1 MGLRSGGGRLGMV
14 GKVEGVMVREE
25 EDDCLLR
32 RAKDGR
38 EKDLRCLGRTVG
50 SGARVW
56 ADGAWRR
63 LMEAFGVSFEL

>member
-1 MGLRSGGGRLGMV
+1 
-14 GKVEGVMVREE
+14 MVREE
-25 EDDCLLR
+25 EEDCLLR
-32 RAKDGR
+32 RAKDGS
-38 EKDLRCLGRTVG
+38 EKDFRCLGRTVG